1 MPPAGEQLLLVGH
14 VMVFTSDRERRLW
27 AWALVAVSGIY
38 STLVLAQ
45 TLTST
50 FTDRRAFENSFML
63 LLLALGAAVVALGLK
78 LRPGGAEIGVG
89 IGIAAVYLM
98 ALTRMGS
105 PSERSHLIEY
115 SIVAALIYA
124 ALRERGSQ
132 GAGVRFP
139 ALLAIAA
146 TAVVGLV
153 DELVQLG
160 LPWRVFAPLDIG
172 FTALAAVMAVV
183 ATGLLI
189 RVRRR
194 AQREPP

>member
-63 LLLALGAAVVALGLK
+63 LLLALGAAIVALGLK

-115 SIVAALIYA
+115 SIVATLIYA

-160 LPWRVFAPLDIG
+160 LPWRVFDPIDIV
-172 FTALAAVMAVV
+172 FNALAAVMAVV

-194 AQREPP
+194 TQREPP